1 MSKTG
6 GSFEPCKVGSVEL
19 HNERASEYLASVV
32 KSGRNLYFFQNLTNN
47 NESWLAPEYQ
57 EKKCRQIYDD
67 LVTLY
72 KEKVGQAP
80 QFKERVVTTKK
91 GTKKRIAGWSP
102 IREAAIPIMADTRI
116 ADFEKVFSWLRM
128 KGWKPIRCD
137 LHKDEGYRDPVSGHI
152 NMNYHAHLVVN
163 CIDENTGRS
172 VKLDKFDM
180 SDFQT
185 ILADA
190 LGMER
195 GIPKSKTGLDHL
207 VPIEWKEQKAA
218 EHLVELNEQEKE
230 KEKKIVE
237 LQGKIASLDAQ
248 LQQKKSNLA
257 FGANL
262 LKFWWIRER
271 SVSKDVTE
279 KLGMK
284 IEGKADTVWISGVPQ
299 KVAREIGD
307 DKSKLLNAFL
317 DKIIRIPERIEKII
331 GIKR

>member
-6 GSFEPCKVGSVEL
+6 GNFEPCKVGSVEL

-32 KSGRNLYFFQNLTNN
+32 KSGRNLYFFQDLTNN
-47 NESWLAPEYQ
+47 NESWVAPEYQ

-80 QFKERVVTTKK
+80 QLKERVITTKK
-91 GTKKRIAGWSP
+91 GTKKKIAGWSP

-137 LHKDEGYRDPVSGHI
+137 LHKDEGHFDSVAGEMR
-152 NMNYHAHLVVN
+152 MNYHAHLVVN

-195 GIPKSKTGLDHL
+195 GEKKANTGLGHRS
-207 VPIEWKEQKAA
+207 PIEWREERAA
-218 EHLVELNEQEKE
+218 EHLVEIRKQEKE
-230 KEKKIVE
+230 TADHLVKLRGE
-237 LQGKIASLDAQ
+237 IARLETE
-248 LQQKKSNLA
+248 LQQKKTNLV

-262 LKFWWIRER
+262 LKFWWISEKT
-271 SVSKDVTE
+271 VSKDTTK

-284 IEGKADTVWISGVPQ
+284 IEGKADTVWISGIPQ

-307 DKSKLLNAFL
+307 DKSKLLNAFF
-317 DKIIRIPERIEKII
+317 DKIIRIPEKIEKII
-331 GIKR
+331 GLKR